1 MKVKEFVE
9 FMNNDKNKMMKSA
22 QLADVVA
29 KALETKKYIGIKE
42 KKALVASI
50 IGDSLVYED
59 GVVKFDEISKYV
71 CCTMK
76 TIEKYTNLELSE
88 DIEDDY
94 DMLCEAGLLNIVI
107 KTFDGEYDNVRL
119 LLQMQSDYVLSDN
132 NVESML
138 GKFLDKTSNK
148 ISDFSDKIVK
158 KLEGF
163 DVNKIMPNLEGLSNL
178 GDLSKLTNF
187 LNFQMKK

>member
-71 CCTMK
+71 CFTMK